1 MGPLEGLIRRPESRM
16 DLAQYVPDKLFSCR
30 GQGQS
35 DPRQAVEGGCSA
47 NAWIAKSLRCLR
59 VLHLGGLCKP
69 EPRNGVGL
77 AAASVRPPSQFS
89 SEMGSRQTRSRVQG
103 FCASDWAGASG
114 RDANGPKDLRGCQN
128 ECAGLGKE
136 FRFADI

>member
-69 EPRNGVGL
+69 ELRNGVGL
-77 AAASVRPPSQFS
+77 AAASVQPPSWFS
-89 SEMGSRQTRSRVQG
+89 SEMGSRQTRGRIQG
-103 FCASDWAGASG
+103 FYASGWAGMAWQDG
-114 RDANGPKDLRGCQN
+114 KGPKICSAAEN
-128 ECAGLGKE
+128 
-136 FRFADI
+136 